1 MKKIIALVCSV
12 ILCLGLC
19 ACEQQDPDVPEG
31 MKLVET
37 ESKDYSLFVPE
48 DWSVDMSTGVVSAYA
63 SLVDQSNIS
72 FTGFT
77 VKMRDLYAETVAS
90 DDTGSD
96 SEVKGIIDV
105 FWDSYSEDF
114 AETFGDTMKYIDENG
129 EESDSPVYTRT
140 TFGGFEANKYTY
152 TARVTGETYK
162 FTQLVCIEAGYV
174 YILTYTAVT
183 ESYDEHLE
191 DVESIIANFGFN

>member
-12 ILCLGLC
+12 ILCLGLV
-19 ACEQQDPDVPEG
+19 ACEQKDPDVPEG

-48 DWSVDMSTGVVSAYA
+48 NWSVDMSTGVVSAYA

-72 FTGFT
+72 FTGFAI
-77 VKMRDLYAETVAS
+77 KMRDLYAETVAS
-90 DDTGSD
+90 SDTGSD
-96 SEVKGIIDV
+96 TEVKGLVDV
-105 FWDSYSEDF
+105 FWDDYSDDF

-129 EESDSPVYTRT
+129 KESDSPVYVRT
-140 TFGGFEANKYTY
+140 TLGGLEANKYTY

-162 FTQLVCIEAGYV
+162 FTQVVCIEAGYV

-183 ESYDEHLE
+183 DSYDEHLE
-191 DVESIIANFGFN
+191 GVESIIANFRFN